1 MLRAAKSLRR
11 LNFVAAFCVATGEEA
26 DMTAHRIVAALMA
39 LVMMSGPGFV
49 GSGVAQPVAAVPPT
63 PEGPAVTSDA
73 VDAMPPRLSYVNG
86 EVSFWRPG
94 ATDWAPAQLNT
105 PLAPG
110 DTLYAGQNGALEVQ
124 IGQSSFVRANSGAQ
138 IGLDNQDAN
147 FIQFQVTAGQAG
159 IDLRQL
165 AAGSTVEIDTPK
177 GAFTIDRGGYYHLDV
192 QQDGTSFIVYR
203 GGAATVTT
211 AGGDSAPVAANQQ
224 VVLNG
229 DSPQLTVGAAPPLT
243 AWDNWNYQRSAALLQ
258 SASTR
263 YVSPATY
270 GTAELDRYG
279 TWRTAE
285 EYGTVWVPS
294 GVPAGW
300 QPYSTGRWIW
310 DPRFGWTW
318 LDDAPWGWA
327 PYHHGRWVFVNSYW
341 AWAPGPI
348 VVRPVYAPALVV
360 FLGGVTVGIGTRPLY
375 WAPLSW
381 GEPVIPWWGRR
392 GFVGVPSWGGWGGPR
407 VVNNTVINRNT
418 TVNVTNINVY
428 RNVQVNH
435 AVVGVSSDRFGH
447 GHVQV
452 ERVDRRDVQKLRP
465 LHGAPDVKPVA
476 ASVMPGT
483 GASARPPSVVEKRQV
498 VATRAPRDL
507 APTLREN
514 GLTEHRE
521 VEKAPRLVPAPKR
534 QAPTTAPARSVGRAP
549 EPGEVTAAPAPRGS
563 ARRGGG
569 PEHGTPPSADAKPRT
584 PPAEEKRSV
593 QSPPPPGSASV
604 SPPQDTRQKKERRG
618 VQEPAAGAT
627 KTAPQTDH
635 RRDVHAPPP
644 PPGAPTPVPRDAA
657 QSDERRGKRPP
668 PPAAKTPQPEQQR
681 KDAQQPEQRRGPQ
694 PPPLGAA
701 KAPREAPRQP
711 DQQRAVQPPAA
722 PGAGKTSREAVQAEH
737 RRPAQAPPQAVQKGT
752 PVAFPQ
758 TGQNGGPPAAQPA
771 SAPRPQQ
778 HRSSTEKAD
787 RTPRGEHQ
795 DKAKDR

>member
-1 MLRAAKSLRR
+1 
-11 LNFVAAFCVATGEEA
+11 
-26 DMTAHRIVAALMA
+26 MTAHRIVAALMA

-49 GSGVAQPVAAVPPT
+49 GSGTAQPVAAVPPT
-63 PEGPAVTSDA
+63 PEGPAFTSDA
-73 VDAMPPRLSYVNG
+73 VDAMPPRLSYLNG
-86 EVSFWRPG
+86 DVSFWRPG
-94 ATDWAPAQLNT
+94 ANDWAPAQLNT

-124 IGQSSFVRANSGAQ
+124 IGQASFIRANSGAQ

-147 FIQFQVTAGQAG
+147 FIQFQVTAGQAAV
-159 IDLRQL
+159 DLRQL
-165 AAGSTVEIDTPK
+165 AAGSTVEIDTPN
-177 GAFTIDRGGYYHLDV
+177 GAFTIERGGYYHVDV
-192 QQDGTSFIVYR
+192 QENGTSFVVYR

-211 AGGDSAPVAANQQ
+211 AGGDSGPVAPNQQ

-229 DSPQLTVGAAPPLT
+229 ESPQIAVGAAPPLT

-258 SASTR
+258 PASTR

-279 TWRTAE
+279 AWRTAE
-285 EYGTVWVPS
+285 GYGTVWVPS

-310 DPRFGWTW
+310 DPRFGWTL

-327 PYHHGRWVFVNSYW
+327 PYHHGRWVFVSNYW

-360 FLGGVTVGIGTRPLY
+360 FLGGVSVGIGTRPLY

-381 GEPVIPWWGRR
+381 GEPVIPWWGRH
-392 GFVGVPSWGGWGGPR
+392 GFAGVPWWGGWGGPR

-435 AVVGVSSDRFGH
+435 AVVGVSSERFGH

-452 ERVDRRDVQKLRP
+452 ERVDRKDVQNLRP

-483 GASARPPSVVEKRQV
+483 GPGAKPPSVVLKRQV

-507 APTLREN
+507 ATTLRDN
-514 GLTEHRE
+514 GLTENRE

-534 QAPTTAPARSVGRAP
+534 PTPATAPARSVGRQ
-549 EPGEVTAAPAPRGS
+549 GEVTGAPAPRG
-563 ARRGGG
+563 AAKRGGG
-569 PEHGTPPSADAKPRT
+569 PD
-584 PPAEEKRSV
+584 SV
-593 QSPPPPGSASV
+593 QSPPPAPGSASV

-618 VQEPAAGAT
+618 QEPPAGAA
-627 KTAPQTDH
+627 KTAPTQSDP
-635 RRDVHAPPP
+635 RRDVQAPPP
-644 PPGAPTPVPRDAA
+644 PPGATIPVPRDAA
-657 QSDERRGKRPP
+657 QSDERRGKKPP
-668 PPAAKTPQPEQQR
+668 PPAAKTPQPEQHR
-681 KDAQQPEQRRGPQ
+681 RDVQQPEQRRAPQ
-694 PPPLGAA
+694 PPPGAA
-701 KAPREAPRQP
+701 TAPREAPPQP
-711 DQQRAVQPPAA
+711 DQQKAVQPPAG
-722 PGAGKTSREAVQAEH
+722 PGAGKVSRDALQAEH
-737 RRPAQAPPQAVQKGT
+737 RQGAQKGT

-758 TGQNGGPPAAQPA
+758 TKNNGGPPAAQPA
-771 SAPRPQQ
+771 SVPRPKQN
-778 HRSSTEKAD
+778 HVSIEKAD
-787 RTPRGEHQ
+787 RTARGEHQ
-795 DKAKDR
+795 DKGKDR